1 MKKLL
6 AIILSIL
13 AICSFTVGLTAC
25 GGGEQGDVK
34 SFTLY
39 SDIEIEKYDTF
50 NALKTIDGSAS
61 YLQWKTSN
69 KKVATVDDGVIQ
81 ALSEGTAKITA
92 TAGDLK
98 VETTVTVNATNKVPT
113 LSLNKDEVSLLVGND
128 VVITG
133 HLSFNGKAK
142 LGEYSF
148 FSADESIATVTK
160 DGKITAVKVGE
171 TTVSVIAKFADYS
184 TVKKV
189 NVKVIKDAVLKLN
202 AYSVDLKLNGV
213 VDQGKETFTITPT
226 AYLNNQVVTASSY
239 VFASENPEV
248 ATIDVNGVIR
258 GVKEGQTTITVS
270 ATIDGA
276 SYVEK
281 VSVAT
286 TKSVVN
292 LKLDSFEAYKSV
304 NGNIRT
310 PNDLAIDIADYNLS
324 ESELATAKA
333 TYTKDDV
340 TGNFTNSNLAYS
352 ADKKV
357 CNLSGRQFGS
367 EIYGDDFLITY
378 TADTLIINVEVGT
391 IVTKYISNKTD
402 FENIIAYGNGNRQ
415 VAGIPYNG
423 YFVMTNNID
432 LNGTISRREPGVDYK
447 ANAKVTE
454 NSDYASGFR
463 GVFDGQGYTLY
474 NYRFES
480 DKGGLFG
487 NVHKKGVVKNLG
499 VKATFV
505 IKDSTVRS
513 GIFGN
518 QVTGAIS
525 NCYVEIV
532 TELISGTTGA
542 GYGILGRETS
552 QGVFSDIVIK
562 ADVTNRGIYNFSAI
576 GYKINPWPNYWE
588 FKAVVHGVYLFATE
602 ELKAGEF
609 GAQRADGSY
618 YIDASTY
625 FSLGYDEAYMAAITD
640 TTYWVKGASQP
651 IFISAQG

>member
-25 GGGEQGDVK
+25 GGEQGDVK

-113 LSLNKDEVSLLVGND
+113 LSLNKDEVSLLVGNE

-148 FSADESIATVTK
+148 SSADESIATVTK

-189 NVKVIKDAVLKLN
+189 NIKVIKDAVLKLN
-202 AYSVDLKLNGV
+202 AYNVDLKLNGA
-213 VDQGKETFTITPT
+213 VDQGKDTFTITPT
-226 AYLNNQVVTASSY
+226 AYLNNQAVTATSY

-292 LKLDSFEAYKSV
+292 LKLDSFEAYKAV
-304 NGNIRT
+304 NGNVKT

-324 ESELATAKA
+324 ASELATAKA

-340 TGNFTNSNLAYS
+340 TTNFTNSNLAYS

-367 EIYGDDFLITY
+367 EVYGSDFLVVY
-378 TADTLIINVEVGT
+378 TTDTLIINIKVGT
-391 IVTKYISNKTD
+391 VVTKYISNKTD
-402 FENIIAYGNGNRQ
+402 FENIIAYGNGNSQ

-432 LNGTISRREPGVDYK
+432 LNGTLSRREPGVDYK
-447 ANAKVTE
+447 ANARVTE
-454 NSDYASGFR
+454 NSDYTAGFK
-463 GVFDGQGYTLY
+463 GIFDGQGYTLY
-474 NYRFES
+474 NYRHLPA
-480 DKGGLFG
+480 KGGLFG
-487 NVHKKGVVKNLG
+487 NIHEKGTVQNLG

-505 IKDSTVRS
+505 TSSSEIDS

-518 QVTGAIS
+518 QVSGAIT
-525 NCYVEIV
+525 NCYIDVTVENGD
-532 TELISGTTGA
+532 EATTV
-542 GYGILGRETS
+542 GYGIIGREASKGIMTD
-552 QGVFSDIVIK
+552 VVIK
-562 ADVTNRGIYNFSAI
+562 ADLSERASHGFAAI

-588 FKAVVHGVYLFATE
+588 YKTTVKGVYVFATE
-602 ELKAGEF
+602 EVKAGSY
-609 GAQRADGSY
+609 GAQKADGSY
-618 YIDASTY
+618 YADCSTF
-625 FSLGYDEAYMAAITD
+625 FSLGYEEGFMAPIVD

-651 IFISAQG
+651 IFITAQD

>member
-39 SDIEIEKYDTF
+39 SDIEMEKYDSF

-142 LGEYSF
+142 LGEYT
-148 FSADESIATVTK
+148 FSSDDESVATVTK

-202 AYSVDLKLNGV
+202 AYNVDLKLNGA
-213 VDQGKETFTITPT
+213 VDQGKDTFTITPT
-226 AYLNNQVVTASSY
+226 AYLNNQVVTATSY

-304 NGNIRT
+304 NGNVKT

-324 ESELATAKA
+324 ASELATAKA

-340 TGNFTNSNLAYS
+340 TAFFTNSNLAYS

-367 EIYGDDFLITY
+367 EVYGSDFLVVY
-378 TADTLIINVEVGT
+378 TTDTLIINVEVGT
-391 IVTKYISNKTD
+391 VVTKYISNKTD
-402 FENIIAYGNGNRQ
+402 FENIIAYGNGNSQ

-432 LNGTISRREPGVDYK
+432 LNGTLSRREPGVDFK
-447 ANAKVTE
+447 ASAKLTD
-454 NSDYASGFR
+454 NSDFVAGFR
-463 GVFDGQGYTLY
+463 GIFDGQGYTLY
-474 NYRFES
+474 NYRLET

-487 NVHKKGVVKNLG
+487 NVHEKGTVKNLG
-499 VKATFV
+499 VKATYV
-505 IKDSTVRS
+505 IKAGNARA
-513 GIFGN
+513 GILGN

-525 NCYVEIV
+525 NCYFDVVVETV
-532 TELISGTTGA
+532 VGETGV
-542 GYGILGRETS
+542 GYGILGRVTS
-552 QGVFSDIVIK
+552 KGVFSDIVIK
-562 ADVTNRGIYNFSAI
+562 ADVSQAVTGAFAAI
-576 GYKINPWPNYWE
+576 AYKINPWPNYWE
-588 FKAVVHGVYLFATE
+588 LKTVVHGVYVFATE
-602 ELKAGEF
+602 ELKAGF
-609 GAQRADGSY
+609 YGAQKADGSY
-618 YIDASTY
+618 YCDMSTF
-625 FSLGYDEAYMAAITD
+625 FSLGYEEGFMAPIVD

-651 IFISAQG
+651 IFISAQD